1 MTTVTVVLT
10 THDRAALA
18 DRALAS
24 IRAQTHEV
32 DHVIVVDDASREPY
46 RPPDDHV
53 TLVRNPVSVG
63 VCAARNHALSLATT
77 ELIMFLDD
85 DDWLGDDF
93 IAEQVRG
100 LAQTTLPA
108 PVAGIGTRVFVGG
121 HGGDHRSDARSYA
134 KGESW
139 LDDSASTA
147 ENTLVAP
154 VSALRAIGG
163 FDEELSSWEHVDL
176 MQRLLEVCSIE
187 HNPGAEY
194 FSPEDDG
201 IPRLS
206 SSWGRVANAIELT
219 MAKHDDKIRRDPRAP
234 RPVPA
239 GRRRRTASWPATAPG
254 GSGWRCGRS
263 RVLPDRRSAK
273 TLVLAVVGPRLF
285 TSARRVAGR
294 RRRAEAPAFRRA

>member
-1 MTTVTVVLT
+1 
-10 THDRAALA
+10 
-18 DRALAS
+18 
-24 IRAQTHEV
+24 
-32 DHVIVVDDASREPY
+32 
-46 RPPDDHV
+46 
-53 TLVRNPVSVG
+53 
-63 VCAARNHALSLATT
+63 
-77 ELIMFLDD
+77 MFLDD

-93 IAEQVRG
+93 IEEQLRG
-100 LAQTTLPA
+100 LAQTTLPS

-121 HGGDHRSDARSYA
+121 HGGDHRSVARAYA
-134 KGESW
+134 KGENW

-176 MQRLLEVCSIE
+176 MQRLLEVCSVE

-219 MAKHDDKIRRDPRAP
+219 MAKHDDKIRRDPRLHA
-234 RPVPA
+234 RFLRAAATNRVMA
-239 GRRRRTASWPATAPG
+239 GERAQGLRLAVRAV
-254 GSGWRCGRS
+254 

-273 TLVLAVVGPRLF
+273 TLAIAVVGPRLF
-285 TSARRVAGR
+285 TSARRIAGR
-294 RRRAEAPAFRRA
+294 RRRADAPAFRRA